1 MQSYEAQYALGFRQC
16 ADAIE
21 HIGPSTEETQGRT
34 IILEGHMG
42 TGKSSL
48 LPVLGKRL
56 PKHQLCYFDCT
67 TKDLGDIMIPN
78 VQMIDGEGQF
88 IRYLTNEELGAH
100 INQPIILMLDEI
112 GKCNRAVQS
121 ALRRVMLERK
131 IGTYE
136 LHPESIVFCT
146 TNLGAENVG
155 DLMEAHKRNAVI
167 SIQVRKPTWEEW
179 IVDFGVPNKL
189 HPSVL
194 GFVKEYPQV
203 FQSFED
209 VKDPS
214 ENPYIFHPREER
226 AKFCTPR
233 SLHAASDILMKQD
246 SLDSDTIFALLI
258 GAIGA
263 RAAADLNTFVQLA
276 DQLPSLEDIKTDPNG
291 AKVPPDAPAVCMVV
305 FKVLGAMT
313 RELIDSWMTY
323 VDRLDTEAQAMFAQ
337 SACSKDYPEHH
348 LVMTNKKFTEW
359 CIKNSYLTT
368 ADQK

>member
-1 MQSYEAQYALGFRQC
+1 MQSFKSQYALGFQQLE
-16 ADAIE
+16 DALVE
-21 HIGPSTEETQGRT
+21 IGPSRT
-34 IILEGHMG
+34 ILLEGHMG
-42 TGKSSL
+42 IGKSSM
-48 LPVLGKRL
+48 LPALGKRL
-56 PKHQLCYFDCT
+56 PKHLLCYFDCT

-78 VQMIDGEGQF
+78 VQMIDGEGKF

-100 INQPIILMLDEI
+100 SDKPIILMLDEI

-136 LHPESIVFCT
+136 LHPESIVFAT

-155 DLMEAHKRNAVI
+155 DLMEAHKRNAI
-167 SIQVRKPTWEEW
+167 TTIQVRKPTWEEW
-179 IVDFGVPNKL
+179 IVNFAVPNKL
-189 HPSVL
+189 HESVL
-194 GFVKEYPQV
+194 GFVKEFPQV

-209 VKDPS
+209 VKDPAD
-214 ENPYIFHPREER
+214 NPYIFHPREER
-226 AKFCTPR
+226 EAFCTPR

-246 SLDSDTIFALLI
+246 VLDSDTIFSLLI
-258 GAIGA
+258 GTIGA
-263 RAAADLNTFVQLA
+263 RGAADLNTFVQLA
-276 DQLPSLEDIKTDPNG
+276 DQLPSLESIKTDPNG

-313 RELIDSWMTY
+313 RDFIDPWMTY

-348 LVMTNKKFTEW
+348 LVMTNKKFTQW
-359 CIKNSYLTT
+359 CINNSYLTT